1 MGRGPAQSK
10 SPATVAA
17 NTTSNATATSAAV
30 TTRITAG
37 SFLVT
42 RLYLTLCIAITALVQ
57 AQRLTP
63 AAISMPSSLAEAAA
77 EPWRLLGAFCYGDGL
92 TLSFALRVQAIACA
106 SYTLE
111 HVCCCQYT
119 AAAER
124 SPLPL
129 SGSLLYAAC
138 MAIGIGLLAAA
149 GLARPAE
156 GAAFQLGA
164 VALFLL
170 YVASSLPPATLIA
183 LGGAPFV
190 PFGNLLPY
198 MVALGVAVVYGA
210 GAALQL
216 CVGIGVGVLFECL
229 DLLPSPL
236 PESASTSVSASSSA
250 AAAAPPPSSEPAVE
264 TTAAWPAPTA
274 IAKGGIAAP
283 KMALGPRAA
292 LIALLLCG
300 SMLAHYGQWEAPPP
314 PLPASLV
321 MSTHGRVLFAAT
333 SFGSPANHAET
344 AYISSLVAATN
355 LTASPAARKLGPMEL
370 LKLYQHVAD
379 TWHAKL
385 RDIMSPPSVGNLR
398 AKGGGGAGGAEVMQ
412 VTEEEATEMER
423 LLSDALSRTDFA
435 STLSDRDV
443 LKAII
448 RTLTP
453 QQASTMA
460 RMPRERLLSTV
471 AAHRESHR
479 VAHEALARL
488 GTVLQELQKTH
499 LEGLTGQV
507 PPTATTL
514 EAEGAEKV
522 AEQPTG
528 EAVDAESQVADE
540 AEAGSETA
548 ATASS
553 ADAESDG
560 IDVVGEAEAEGGEG
574 GAGGAGGAAVEGAE
588 AGEAATPLVTRLAVV
603 LNETLS
609 AFAIPLDMEDSDVVH
624 ELLAGTATE
633 RTMPRAHKAFLTQQ
647 VHETRALILER
658 FFNLSVAELR
668 GLLLVQPPKQGGG
681 AGGGDRKSVV

>member
-1 MGRGPAQSK
+1 MR
-10 SPATVAA
+10 T
-17 NTTSNATATSAAV
+17 
-30 TTRITAG
+30 TAG
-37 SFLVT
+37 SFLAT

-124 SPLPL
+124 SPLPF

-170 YVASSLPPATLIA
+170 YVASSLPPATLTA
-183 LGGAPFV
+183 LGSAPFV

-198 MVALGVAVVYGA
+198 VVTLGVALVYGA

-229 DLLPSPL
+229 DLLPTP
-236 PESASTSVSASSSA
+236 VSA
-250 AAAAPPPSSEPAVE
+250 PSSEPAAE
-264 TTAAWPAPTA
+264 TTAAGSAPTS
-274 IAKGGIAAP
+274 IAKGGSAAP
-283 KMALGPRAA
+283 KMALGPRAV
-292 LIALLLCG
+292 LVALLLCG
-300 SMLAHYGQWEAPPP
+300 SVLAHYGRWEAPPP

-333 SFGSPANHAET
+333 SLSTPASHAET
-344 AYISSLVAATN
+344 EYMSSLVAATN
-355 LTASPAARKLGPMEL
+355 LTATPSAARKLGPTEL

-435 STLSDRDV
+435 STISDRDV

-507 PPTATTL
+507 PPAATTL
-514 EAEGAEKV
+514 DAEGAIPQAQFDAACIFNV
-522 AEQPTG
+522 EQ
-528 EAVDAESQVADE
+528 AI
-540 AEAGSETA
+540 ETA
-548 ATASS
+548 NRIGYPVMLKAS
-553 ADAESDG
+553 
-560 IDVVGEAEAEGGEG
+560 EGGG
-574 GAGGAGGAAVEGAE
+574 GKGIRKANDEEALRIAYPQVVTEVKPGIAAGRR
-588 AGEAATPLVTRLAVV
+588 PCRY
-603 LNETLS
+603 
-609 AFAIPLDMEDSDVVH
+609 
-624 ELLAGTATE
+624 
-633 RTMPRAHKAFLTQQ
+633 
-647 VHETRALILER
+647 
-658 FFNLSVAELR
+658 
-668 GLLLVQPPKQGGG
+668 
-681 AGGGDRKSVV
+681 